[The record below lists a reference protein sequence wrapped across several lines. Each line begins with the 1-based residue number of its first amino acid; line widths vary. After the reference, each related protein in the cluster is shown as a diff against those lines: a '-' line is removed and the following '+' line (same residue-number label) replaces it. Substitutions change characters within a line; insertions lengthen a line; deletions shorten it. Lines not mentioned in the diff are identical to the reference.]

1 MNKLDRPTLLRIVRD
16 LGSLTA
22 KTASLTIIGTGKLLG
37 GAHTAVDKLTSLTKE
52 GYKSQRSLPAKSKSQ
67 DIDNA

>member
-1 MNKLDRPTLLRIVRD
+1 MSQLDKPTFLRIVRD

-37 GAHTAVDKLTSLTKE
+37 GAHTAVDKLTALTKE
-52 GYKSQRSLPAKSKSQ
+52 GYRSQRSLPAESRSQ

>member
-1 MNKLDRPTLLRIVRD
+1 MSKLDRPTALRIARD
-16 LGSLTA
+16 SWSLLA

-52 GYKSQRSLPAKSKSQ
+52 GYQSQRSLPAKSKSQ

>member
-1 MNKLDRPTLLRIVRD
+1 MDKLDRPTTLKLIRESW
-16 LGSLTA
+16 SLIG
-22 KTASLTIIGTGKLLG
+22 KTASLTIYGTGKLIG

-52 GYKSQRSLPAKSKSQ
+52 GYRSQRSLPAKSTSQ